1 MIRLLLCV
9 AFVSLTFL
17 GSKIVYAEEISI
29 APPAEEAGDPV
40 LNSYWLR
47 NREGWFW
54 YREPL
59 PPAAQSPLPPAAP
72 KRPAEL
78 TDFEA
83 MQKRLDELKRVAVMN
98 PTDANLL
105 AYMRYQRMV
114 MNKSEVFADRWQR
127 LVWAVPEL
135 DYGLTGRPTNSMAIA
150 AFDEQREER
159 QAQAVRALSAT
170 HGLIFIFRSDC
181 PYCHRFAPILKR
193 FEQEYGMLVFPVSLD
208 GGGLPEYPNPQADNG
223 IAARLNASVVPALYL
238 TAPSK
243 REIRPVGYGVMALS
257 DLIERIAAL
266 AQDQPDGPL

>member
-54 YREPL
+54 YREPS
-59 PPAAQSPLPPAAP
+59 PPATKSPLPPAAP

-83 MQKRLDELKRVAVMN
+83 MQRQLDELKRVAVMN
-98 PTDANLL
+98 PTEANLL

-114 MNKSEVFADRWQR
+114 MNKSEVFAERWQR
-127 LVWAVPEL
+127 LVWAMPEL
-135 DYGLTGRPTNSMAIA
+135 DYGLIGRPTNSMAIA

-159 QAQAVRALSAT
+159 QAEAVRALSAT
-170 HGLIFIFRSDC
+170 HGLLFIFRSDC

-208 GGGLPEYPNPQADNG
+208 GEGLPEYPNPQADNG

-243 REIRPVGYGVMALS
+243 REIRPVGFGVMALS

-266 AQDQPDGPL
+266 AQDPSDGPL

>member
-1 MIRLLLCV
+1 MIRLLLGV

-17 GSKIVYAEEISI
+17 GSKIVYAEEAS
-29 APPAEEAGDPV
+29 AVPLAEEAADPI

-54 YREPL
+54 YREPPL
-59 PPAAQSPLPPAAP
+59 PAAKSPLPPAEP

-98 PTDANLL
+98 PTDTNLL

-135 DYGLTGRPTNSMAIA
+135 DYGLTGRPTNSMAIT

-170 HGLIFIFRSDC
+170 HGLLFIFRSDC

-243 REIRPVGYGVMALS
+243 REIRPVGFGVMALS

-266 AQDQPDGPL
+266 AQDPSDGPL